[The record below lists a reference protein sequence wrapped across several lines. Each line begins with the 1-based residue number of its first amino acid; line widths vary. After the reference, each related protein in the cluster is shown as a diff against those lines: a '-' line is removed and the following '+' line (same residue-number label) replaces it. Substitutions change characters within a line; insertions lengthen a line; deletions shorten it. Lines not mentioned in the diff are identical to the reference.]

1 MDLMPGRF
9 FQILTA
15 SLVCLLVFSF
25 SARGQFREEAFT
37 QNYNDQAD
45 TTARDSTDA
54 AFTFKEYF
62 GGIRHQRESRIG
74 VMFAGSTVF
83 VGGQQMYN
91 RQYWKLPVIYGG
103 MAATASAGIYY
114 RHKYNVEGGTNY
126 KNISTICFV
135 GTGLIYWGSLL
146 DGVCNFNKGTY
157 PQPGKATLYSAL
169 LPGLGQAYNGEYW
182 KIPVYYTLLM
192 GSAHFLVTN
201 NTNYLRYKRI
211 HNQATSG
218 DSTYDGPVSA
228 STAKYY
234 RDVFRRYRDYS
245 VVALCGFYLLQI
257 IDANVFAYMQDFE
270 LSDDLTMSVSPAV
283 IAPDN
288 AYALNTGMGGSHGA
302 RTSAAPYGAEGFG
315 LRVGF
320 RF

>member
-1 MDLMPGRF
+1 MSGRF

-15 SLVCLLVFSF
+15 LSVCLFMFSF
-25 SARGQFREEAFT
+25 NAKGQFREEAFT
-37 QNYNDQAD
+37 QNYNEPGD

-62 GGIRHQRESRIG
+62 GGIRHKRESRIG

-83 VGGQQMYN
+83 IGGQQMYN

-103 MAATASAGIYY
+103 MAATAGIGIYY
-114 RHKYNVEGGTNY
+114 RHKYNVEGGASY
-126 KNISTICFV
+126 KHISTMCFV

-146 DGVCNFNKGTY
+146 DGVGNFNKGTY

-211 HNQATSG
+211 YNQAAAEN
-218 DSTYDGPVSA
+218 STYDGPVSA

-245 VVALCGFYLLQI
+245 VVALFGFYLLQI
-257 IDANVFAYMQDFE
+257 IDANVFAYMQNFE
-270 LSDDLTMSVSPAV
+270 LGDDLTMSVSPAV

-288 AYALNTGMGGSHGA
+288 AYAINCGSAGRRPA
-302 RTSAAPYGAEGFG
+302 MAPYGTEGFG
-315 LRVGF
+315 LRVGL